1 MKFEQSTVYF
11 GWYSTQL
18 KYGRCKIGETQ
29 QKYPCNRFAMIRK
42 QNKKS
47 FRELISITVK
57 GMTKAEIYFIES
69 YVRMYMSRV
78 NGLEYDEDSNDH
90 FDYLIEKGNRKNQII
105 DFANKFER
113 IAIKGLK
120 EIGYT
125 TKEMKIKKYF

>member
-1 MKFEQSTVYF
+1 MKAEHSTVYF

-29 QKYPCNRFAMIRK
+29 QKYPCNRFSMIRN

-57 GMTKAEIYFIES
+57 GMTKDEIYFIEA
-69 YVRMYMSRV
+69 YVRMYMARV
-78 NGLEYDEDSNDH
+78 TGLEYDENSNDH
-90 FDYLIEKGNRKNQII
+90 FDYLVEKGNRKNQILN
-105 DFANKFER
+105 FANEFEK
-113 IAIKGLK
+113 IAIRGLK

-125 TKEMKIKKYF
+125 TDEMKIKRYK